1 MAASYPASVKTFST
15 KNPGDTIN
23 AAHIND
29 LQLEVVAIETE
40 LKKTT
45 GSTVDHGGLAGLADN
60 DHPQYI
66 LTTSTA
72 WQNYTSTPTGWAEGY
87 TLVFRYAT
95 INKICL
101 FELYITGTS
110 NNATTSLTLPF
121 TSANIS
127 GFNWS
132 GVCASVSDN
141 GSVLTTAARWAIAAN
156 TDSIVFLKDMGNGA
170 FTASGGKVIRA
181 QGFFE
186 VA

>member
-1 MAASYPASVKTFST
+1 MAASYPGTIKTFTT
-15 KNPGDTIN
+15 KTAGEAI
-23 AAHIND
+23 ASSHIND
-29 LQLEVVAIETE
+29 LQNEVVAVETT
-40 LKKTT
+40 L
-45 GSTVDHGGLAGLADN
+45 GANAGV
-60 DHPQYI
+60 
-66 LTTSTA
+66 
-72 WQNYTSTPTGWAEGY
+72 WQNYTSTPTGWAAGY

-110 NNATTSLTLPF
+110 NDATTSLTLPF

-156 TDSIVFLKDMGNGA
+156 TASIVFLKDMGNGA
-170 FTASGGKVIRA
+170 FTASGSKTIRA

>member
-1 MAASYPASVKTFST
+1 MAASYPTAVKTFTT
-15 KNPGDTIN
+15 KLPGGAIL
-23 AAHIND
+23 ASHIND
-29 LQLEVVAIETE
+29 LQDEVVAVETT
-40 LKKTT
+40 L
-45 GSTVDHGGLAGLADN
+45 GANAGV
-60 DHPQYI
+60 
-66 LTTSTA
+66 
-72 WQNYTSTPTGWAEGY
+72 WRNYASTPTGWAAGY
-87 TLVFRYAT
+87 TVVFRYTT
-95 INKICL
+95 IGKMCF